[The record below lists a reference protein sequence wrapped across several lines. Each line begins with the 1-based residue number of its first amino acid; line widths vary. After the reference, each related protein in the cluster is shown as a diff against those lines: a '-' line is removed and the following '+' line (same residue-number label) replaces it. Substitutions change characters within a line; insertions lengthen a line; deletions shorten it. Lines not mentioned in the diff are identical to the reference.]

1 MKMNYF
7 FLIIY
12 FEFFSKTKL
21 SKCISNQNLS
31 NNFKMKK
38 PLKKV
43 QKISKE
49 LTKYSLFLLI
59 LIFLIRYMRNNSTF
73 FMPKEYKTLKNIV
86 NKIASK
92 NYLGDQ
98 VIPFSIG
105 SGAYMEYRA
114 EELGLCTTDSCYYFK
129 NLNPYKKHSYF
140 KNVNIND
147 LIEQAYLYNPIEAYA
162 WSGVVWLSRS
172 TFRIY
177 GDKIGFL
184 ACTVGHE
191 ISHVIHNDHIEQ
203 SIKLSQKIK
212 EYNPSKGLSKEELK
226 SEEDEYKD
234 YYKKLFSRETEMRA
248 DQNSS
253 KMIINSG
260 YPVDTCLKE
269 LKFLSKRNHID
280 AHTDSKSTHPGHLER
295 YKSLNTFIEAYDKS
309 KEFITSKTLKWEW
322 RYDRNSNVLR
332 FIPKN

>member
-1 MKMNYF
+1 
-7 FLIIY
+7 
-12 FEFFSKTKL
+12 
-21 SKCISNQNLS
+21 
-31 NNFKMKK
+31 MKK

-43 QKISKE
+43 QIISKE
-49 LTKYSLFLLI
+49 LTNYSLLLLI
-59 LIFLIRYMRNNSTF
+59 LIFLIRYIRNNSTI
-73 FMPKEYKTLKNIV
+73 FMPKEYKTLKKIV

-147 LIEQAYLYNPIEAYA
+147 LIEQAYLYNSIEAYA

-172 TFRIY
+172 TFRTY

-234 YYKKLFSRETEMRA
+234 SYKKLFSRETEMRA

-280 AHTDSKSTHPGHLER
+280 AHTDSKSTHPGYLER

>member
-1 MKMNYF
+1 
-7 FLIIY
+7 
-12 FEFFSKTKL
+12 
-21 SKCISNQNLS
+21 
-31 NNFKMKK
+31 MKK

-43 QKISKE
+43 QIISKE
-49 LTKYSLFLLI
+49 LTNYSLLLLI
-59 LIFLIRYMRNNSTF
+59 LIFLIRYIRNNSTF

-147 LIEQAYLYNPIEAYA
+147 LIEQAYLYNSIEAYA

-172 TFRIY
+172 TFRTY

-184 ACTVGHE
+184 GCTVGHE
-191 ISHVIHNDHIEQ
+191 ISHIIHNDHIEQ

-234 YYKKLFSRETEMRA
+234 SYKKLFSRETEMRA

-260 YPVDTCLKE
+260 YPVDTCLKA
-269 LKFLSKRNHID
+269 LKFLSERNHID

-309 KEFITSKTLKWEW
+309 KDFKNSKTLKWKW

-332 FIPKN
+332 FIPKK

>member
-1 MKMNYF
+1 
-7 FLIIY
+7 
-12 FEFFSKTKL
+12 
-21 SKCISNQNLS
+21 
-31 NNFKMKK
+31 MKK

-49 LTKYSLFLLI
+49 LTKYSLLLLM
-59 LIFLIRYMRNNSTF
+59 LIFLIKHTKNNSTF

-86 NKIASK
+86 NKIASN

-105 SGAYMEYRA
+105 SGAYMEYEA
-114 EELGLCTTDSCYYFK
+114 EKLGLCKKDNCYYFK
-129 NLNPYKKHSYF
+129 NLNPYKKHSDF

-147 LIEQAYLYNPIEAYA
+147 LIKQAYLYNSIEAYA

-172 TFRIY
+172 TFRTY
-177 GDKIGFL
+177 GDKIGLL

-191 ISHVIHNDHIEQ
+191 ISHIIHNDHIEQ

-234 YYKKLFSRETEMRA
+234 FYKKLYSRETEMKA
-248 DQNSS
+248 DQNSG

-269 LKFLSKRNHID
+269 LKFLSKKNYID
-280 AHTDSKSTHPGHLER
+280 AHTDIKSTHPGHLER
-295 YKSLNTFIEAYDKS
+295 YKSLNTFIESYDKS
-309 KEFITSKTLKWEW
+309 KKFKTSKSLKWEW

>member
-1 MKMNYF
+1 MKN
-7 FLIIY
+7 
-12 FEFFSKTKL
+12 
-21 SKCISNQNLS
+21 
-31 NNFKMKK
+31 

-114 EELGLCTTDSCYYFK
+114 EELGLCATDSCYYFK

-147 LIEQAYLYNPIEAYA
+147 LIEQAYLYNSIEAYA

-172 TFRIY
+172 TFRTY

-191 ISHVIHNDHIEQ
+191 ISHIIHNDHIEQ

-234 YYKKLFSRETEMRA
+234 YYKKLFSRESEMRA

>member
-1 MKMNYF
+1 
-7 FLIIY
+7 
-12 FEFFSKTKL
+12 
-21 SKCISNQNLS
+21 
-31 NNFKMKK
+31 MKK

-49 LTKYSLFLLI
+49 LIKYSLFLLI
-59 LIFLIRYMRNNSTF
+59 LIFLIRYIRNNSTF

-147 LIEQAYLYNPIEAYA
+147 LIKQAYLYNSIEAYA

-172 TFRIY
+172 TFRTY
-177 GDKIGFL
+177 GDKVGFL

-191 ISHVIHNDHIEQ
+191 ISHIIHNDHIEQ

>member
-1 MKMNYF
+1 
-7 FLIIY
+7 
-12 FEFFSKTKL
+12 
-21 SKCISNQNLS
+21 
-31 NNFKMKK
+31 MKK

-147 LIEQAYLYNPIEAYA
+147 LIEQAYLYNSIEAYA

-172 TFRIY
+172 TFRTY

-226 SEEDEYKD
+226 REEDEYKD

>member
-1 MKMNYF
+1 
-7 FLIIY
+7 
-12 FEFFSKTKL
+12 
-21 SKCISNQNLS
+21 
-31 NNFKMKK
+31 MKK

-49 LTKYSLFLLI
+49 LTKYSLLLLI
-59 LIFLIRYMRNNSTF
+59 LIFLIRYIRNNSTF

-114 EELGLCTTDSCYYFK
+114 EELGLCTKDSCYYFK

-147 LIEQAYLYNPIEAYA
+147 LIEQAYLYNSIEAYA

-172 TFRIY
+172 TFRTY

-280 AHTDSKSTHPGHLER
+280 AHTDSKSSHPGHLER

>member
-1 MKMNYF
+1 
-7 FLIIY
+7 
-12 FEFFSKTKL
+12 
-21 SKCISNQNLS
+21 
-31 NNFKMKK
+31 MKK

-49 LTKYSLFLLI
+49 LTKYSLLLLI
-59 LIFLIRYMRNNSTF
+59 LIFMIKHLRNYSTF

-86 NKIASK
+86 NKIASN

-105 SGAYMEYRA
+105 SGAYMEYEA
-114 EELGLCTTDSCYYFK
+114 EKLGLCTIDSCYYFK
-129 NLNPYKKHSYF
+129 NLNPYKKHSDF

-147 LIEQAYLYNPIEAYA
+147 LIKQAFLYNYIEAYA
-162 WSGVVWLSRS
+162 WNGVVWLSRS
-172 TFRIY
+172 TFRKY

-184 ACTVGHE
+184 SCLVGHE
-191 ISHVIHNDHIEQ
+191 ISHIIHNDHMEQ
-203 SIKLSQKIK
+203 SIKLSKKIK
-212 EYNPSKGLSKEELK
+212 EFKPSIGLSKEELK
-226 SEEDEYKD
+226 SAEDEYKD
-234 YYKKLFSRETEMRA
+234 FYKKLYSRETEMKA
-248 DQNSS
+248 DQNSA

-269 LKFLSKRNHID
+269 LKFLSKKNYID
-280 AHTDSKSTHPGHLER
+280 AHTESKSTHPGHLER
-295 YKSLNTFIEAYDKS
+295 YKSLKTFIENYDKS
-309 KEFITSKTLKWEW
+309 KELKTTKSLKWKW

>member
-1 MKMNYF
+1 MK
-7 FLIIY
+7 
-12 FEFFSKTKL
+12 KTKKNIIAL
-21 SKCISNQNLS
+21 RLFS
-31 NNFKMKK
+31 
-38 PLKKV
+38 
-43 QKISKE
+43 
-49 LTKYSLFLLI
+49 KYSLLLLI
-59 LIFLIRYMRNNSTF
+59 LIFLIRYIRNNSTF
-73 FMPKEYKTLKNIV
+73 FMPKEYKTLKKIV

-105 SGAYMEYRA
+105 SGAYMEYEA
-114 EELGLCTTDSCYYFK
+114 EKLGLCTTDSCYYFK
-129 NLNPYKKHSYF
+129 NLNPYKKHSAF

-147 LIEQAYLYNPIEAYA
+147 LIKQSYLYNSIEAYA

-172 TFRIY
+172 TFRTY

-191 ISHVIHNDHIEQ
+191 ISHIIHNDHIEQ

-234 YYKKLFSRETEMRA
+234 SYKKLFSRETEMRA

-309 KEFITSKTLKWEW
+309 KEIKTSKTLKWKW

>member
-1 MKMNYF
+1 
-7 FLIIY
+7 
-12 FEFFSKTKL
+12 
-21 SKCISNQNLS
+21 
-31 NNFKMKK
+31 MKK

-49 LTKYSLFLLI
+49 LTKYSLLLLI
-59 LIFLIRYMRNNSTF
+59 LIFLIRYIRNNSTF
-73 FMPKEYKTLKNIV
+73 FMPKEYKTLKKIV

-105 SGAYMEYRA
+105 SGAYMEYEA
-114 EELGLCTTDSCYYFK
+114 EKLGLCKTDSCYYFK
-129 NLNPYKKHSYF
+129 NLNPYKKHSAF

-147 LIEQAYLYNPIEAYA
+147 LIKQSYLYNSIEAYA

-172 TFRIY
+172 TFRTY

-191 ISHVIHNDHIEQ
+191 ISHIIHNDHIEQ

-234 YYKKLFSRETEMRA
+234 SYKKLFSRETEMRA

-309 KEFITSKTLKWEW
+309 KEIKTSKTLKWKW

>member
-1 MKMNYF
+1 
-7 FLIIY
+7 
-12 FEFFSKTKL
+12 
-21 SKCISNQNLS
+21 
-31 NNFKMKK
+31 MKK

-147 LIEQAYLYNPIEAYA
+147 LIEQAYLYNSIEAYA

-172 TFRIY
+172 TFRTY

-260 YPVDTCLKE
+260 YPSDTCLKG
-269 LKFLSKRNHID
+269 LKFLSKNNYID

-295 YKSLNTFIEAYDKS
+295 YKALNTFIETYEKS
-309 KEFITSKTLKWEW
+309 KEFKTSETLKWKW
-322 RYDRNSNVLR
+322 RYDRNDNVLR

>member
-1 MKMNYF
+1 
-7 FLIIY
+7 
-12 FEFFSKTKL
+12 
-21 SKCISNQNLS
+21 
-31 NNFKMKK
+31 MKK

-43 QKISKE
+43 QIISKE
-49 LTKYSLFLLI
+49 LTNYSLLLLI
-59 LIFLIRYMRNNSTF
+59 LIFLIRYIRNNSTI

-147 LIEQAYLYNPIEAYA
+147 LIEQAYLYNSIEAYA

-172 TFRIY
+172 TFRTY

-234 YYKKLFSRETEMRA
+234 SYKKLFSRETEMRA

-309 KEFITSKTLKWEW
+309 KDFKNSKTLKWKW

>member
-1 MKMNYF
+1 
-7 FLIIY
+7 
-12 FEFFSKTKL
+12 
-21 SKCISNQNLS
+21 
-31 NNFKMKK
+31 MKK
-38 PLKKV
+38 PLKKI

-49 LTKYSLFLLI
+49 LTKYTLFLLI
-59 LIFLIRYMRNNSTF
+59 LIFLIRYIRNNSTF

-147 LIEQAYLYNPIEAYA
+147 LIEQAYLYNSIEAYA

-172 TFRIY
+172 TFRQY

-184 ACTVGHE
+184 SCVVGHE
-191 ISHVIHNDHIEQ
+191 ISHIIHNDHMEQ
-203 SIKLSQKIK
+203 SIKLSEKIK
-212 EYNPSKGLSKEELK
+212 EFKPSKGLNKEELK

-234 YYKKLFSRETEMRA
+234 FYKKLYSRETEMKT
-248 DQNSS
+248 DQNSA

-260 YPVDTCLKE
+260 YPVDTCLKG

-295 YKSLNTFIEAYDKS
+295 YKSLNTFIEDYDKS
-309 KEFITSKTLKWEW
+309 KEFITSKTLKWKW
-322 RYDRNSNVLR
+322 KYDRNSNVLR

>member
-1 MKMNYF
+1 
-7 FLIIY
+7 
-12 FEFFSKTKL
+12 
-21 SKCISNQNLS
+21 
-31 NNFKMKK
+31 MKK

-86 NKIASK
+86 NKIASN

-105 SGAYMEYRA
+105 SGAYVEYEA
-114 EELGLCTTDSCYYFK
+114 EKLGLCTKDNCYYFK
-129 NLNPYKKHSYF
+129 NLNPYKKHSDF

-147 LIEQAYLYNPIEAYA
+147 LIKQAYLYNYIEAYA
-162 WSGVVWLSRS
+162 WNGVDWLSRS